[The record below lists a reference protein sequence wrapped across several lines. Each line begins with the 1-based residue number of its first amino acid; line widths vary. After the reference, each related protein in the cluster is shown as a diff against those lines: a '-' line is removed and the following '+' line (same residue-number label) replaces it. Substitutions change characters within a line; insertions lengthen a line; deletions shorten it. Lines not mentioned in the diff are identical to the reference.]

1 MMATDVTRRA
11 ATCMT
16 PQRGIA
22 VLICLLMLIMVML
35 LGVSAAQLS
44 LQGEKAVRGERDRDV
59 AFLAAEDALADAEL
73 DIQGGDDSDGAG
85 GAGADAP
92 SGRGSAFGPDAGDAF
107 AADCGGA
114 APGLRLRAQDGVPP
128 VWQSVDLSG
137 VEDGGACS
145 VDYGA
150 YTGAQMLTGEGFLPF
165 RKPRYVIERME
176 CRQPG
181 DDASAGAAS
190 RYCYR
195 VTVMGFG
202 AKPATEVVLQ
212 SVFSKPE

>member
-1 MMATDVTRRA
+1 MTKRMTMDASK
-11 ATCMT
+11 CMS

-44 LQGEKAVRGERDRDV
+44 LQGEKAARGERDRDV

-73 DIQGGDDSDGAG
+73 DIQGGDDGGEGAG
-85 GAGADAP
+85 VGAP
-92 SGRGSAFGPDAGDAF
+92 SGRGSAFGPDADDAF

-114 APGLRLRAQDGVPP
+114 APGLRLRAPDGVPP

-137 VEDGGACS
+137 VEDGGACT
-145 VDYGA
+145 VAYGA
-150 YTGAQMLTGEGFLPF
+150 YTAAQMPIGEGFLPF
-165 RKPRYVIERME
+165 KKPRYVIERME
-176 CRQPG
+176 CHQPG

-195 VTVMGFG
+195 VTVIGFG